1 MTPKPRGPHGGDG
14 DGGNGDGPNDNG
26 DETPDGTPGDGDG
39 ADKPSQSYGDIDAG
53 KGVTSAHT
61 AIEKAATRGRPG
73 GEGTGEG
80 RPGDGET
87 TQPADPR
94 EPPPGVTFDD
104 PRRPNLGSDG
114 RYYIREGVDHDV
126 PIDEPGNVARTI
138 TDIDRPEDGVLWEEK
153 SATNASDINRWV
165 TKQVNNKIEA
175 YIEARQHIAGYE
187 DAPVGIDFTSAGAD
201 PAFRAA
207 VEQTIADLRLRHPD
221 VTILVRWA
229 E

>member
-1 MTPKPRGPHGGDG
+1 MTPKPKVPHG
-14 DGGNGDGPNDNG
+14 DGG
-26 DETPDGTPGDGDG
+26 DGTPGKPGDG
-39 ADKPSQSYGDIDAG
+39 AGKPGDGPDGKPSQVHGGIDAS
-53 KGVTSAHT
+53 KGVTSAHD
-61 AIEKAATRGRPG
+61 AIGEAARAGRPG
-73 GEGTGEG
+73 EGGSEG
-80 RPGDGET
+80 RPGEGEGR
-87 TQPADPR
+87 QPTPNDPT

-114 RYYIREGVDHDV
+114 KYYINEGVDHDV

-153 SATNASDINRWV
+153 SATNASDVDRWV
-165 TKQVNNKIEA
+165 NKQVDNKIEA

-207 VEQTIADLRLRHPD
+207 VEAKIAELRLRHPD
-221 VTILVRWA
+221 VTILVKWA